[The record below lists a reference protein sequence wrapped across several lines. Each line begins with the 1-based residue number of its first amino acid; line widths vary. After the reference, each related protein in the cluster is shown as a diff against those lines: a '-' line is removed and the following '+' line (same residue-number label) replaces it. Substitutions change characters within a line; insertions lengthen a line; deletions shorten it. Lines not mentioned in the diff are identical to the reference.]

1 MGDVTAFATWLVG
14 SHIQTFR
21 EICVTSS
28 INFIWEGLS
37 PMYVWASYHVKVKRM
52 EGTGSCLR
60 KFKFGLYIAR
70 LYCQTW
76 KGKNGSKKT
85 LVTYWKLHEKTP
97 NHSWYNEILCSEGR
111 GVRCTSHLHLLTRF
125 KVIRGLAVFLE
136 ILFLIVNAQKLKN
149 RTLKTNILLDLCTMN

>member
-14 SHIQTFR
+14 SHLQAFR

-37 PMYVWASYHVKVKRM
+37 PVYVWTSYHVKVKRM

-60 KFKFGLYIAR
+60 
-70 LYCQTW
+70 CQTW

-85 LVTYWKLHEKTP
+85 LVTYWKLYEKTP
-97 NHSWYNEILCSEGR
+97 NHSWDNEILCSEGR

-125 KVIRGLAVFLE
+125 KVIWGLAVFLE
-136 ILFLIVNAQKLKN
+136 ILFLIVNTQKLKN
-149 RTLKTNILLDLCTMN
+149 RTLKTNILLDLCTMNKKKY